1 MARKG
6 KGAANYNSG
15 KKQEKEADI
24 HMRSHGFERPS
35 AKQRKVIQ
43 KALLQAKGAEINT
56 TGFDLV
62 SSEVLPYCDDVDS
75 LVSCIVQSGLGDQS
89 VPDLV
94 LYEMKSAG
102 SKRKTK
108 VPENWKNF
116 GFTFTQNED
125 YNWIEL
131 GDDGYKFI
139 FVNMSSTPVRYRILN
154 RAEWDHDE
162 NRRSYMTRSIFI
174 KNL

>member
-6 KGAANYNSG
+6 ASNYNSG

-24 HMRSHGFERPS
+24 YMKSQGFERPS

-116 GFTFTQNED
+116 GFTFSQNED
-125 YNWIEL
+125 DNWIEL

-139 FVNMSSTPVRYRILN
+139 FVNMSSTPVRYRVLN
-154 RAEWDHDE
+154 RAEWDNSE
-162 NRRSYMTRSIFI
+162 NCRSYTTKSIFI
-174 KNL
+174 KGL